1 MNLDDLLKNVR
12 EGLPVSPQDAARHKK
27 KISTEK
33 FFNLAQELRTEGTI
47 NGQQVTP
54 AERKE
59 GFKKSKNPIEFKK
72 FVEKVLAKKSG
83 GGGGGGSVSI
93 SGTPSQ
99 KLLPGSIGTSA
110 ADVDLDPGEGGDK
123 PKRKK
128 TLLTFVK
135 QINNRVGGILRVL
148 EKRADVEEDA
158 AKEKLQEAEKAKRGA
173 KEAEG
178 EKKKGFG
185 LPGPIAKMAEPVTSL
200 FDKIIK
206 GIGSLILGWGLNKF
220 LKWLQDPANKKA
232 VEDFKEFITVAV
244 PAILKGI
251 LAVIGFNLV
260 KTLVKF
266 TAGIVMG
273 AGKLILFLGKFAMN
287 IARWGQKNPKMAIA
301 LGVGALAGLA
311 ISALKGDKEKG
322 EQEEGTEITT
332 EETQAIQLEEAA
344 GGGEQQSPPPVQK
357 FEGGGFVTNVL
368 NNIVSGAQASMYQGG
383 GNVQQI
389 ASPKVGGNVQQIASP
404 KVEVNAMPEPEGTDT
419 VPAMLTPGEFVMS
432 RGAVQKWGRGTLE
445 GMNKAGGGTNKP
457 KISKKSPMIYAAG
470 GGSIPDG
477 WSTSKTVKQP
487 NMWERFKSASGN
499 VVRGLMGKA
508 KDAQQLLSSP
518 PGSGGKG
525 TIVPLPIPKSSGGAT
540 ASGADSSMVSS
551 GEPIFSPIDKN
562 NLSTLVTKSMY
573 SILE

>member
-99 KLLPGSIGTSA
+99 KLLPGSISTSA
-110 ADVDLDPGEGGDK
+110 ADADLDPGEGGDK

-135 QINNRVGGILRVL
+135 QINNRVGGILRIL
-148 EKRADVEEDA
+148 DKRADVEEDA
-158 AKEKLQEAEKAKRGA
+158 AQERGQETEKARRLK
-173 KEAEG
+173 KESDNEG
-178 EKKKGFG
+178 KKKNKLG
-185 LPGPIAKMAEPVTSL
+185 LPGPIAKMAAPVTSL
-200 FDKIIK
+200 WDNIIK
-206 GIGSLILGWGLNKF
+206 TIGRLIIGWGLVKF
-220 LKWLQDPANKKA
+220 LKWLQDPKNKKA

-368 NNIVSGAQASMYQGG
+368 NNIVSGAQASMYQG
-383 GNVQQI
+383 
-389 ASPKVGGNVQQIASP
+389 GGNVQQIASP